1 MAENNIN
8 EHIHIGKDGQIYTH
22 VHEEN
27 KSHTH
32 KHTHKNT
39 KAIVNRLSRAI
50 GHLECV
56 KRMVQD
62 EREANETL
70 IQLAA
75 VISAL
80 NNTGK
85 LILQE
90 YIEDCKVIAVKSG
103 EEKAIED
110 LNKAIIKFIK

>member
-32 KHTHKNT
+32 THTHKNT

-56 KRMVQD
+56 KRMVQVV
-62 EREANETL
+62 REANETL

-90 YIEDCKVIAVKSG
+90 YIEDCIVIAVKSG

>member
-1 MAENNIN
+1 MFM
-8 EHIHIGKDGQIYTH
+8 KK
-22 VHEEN
+22 N

-90 YIEDCKVIAVKSG
+90 YIEDCIVIAVKSG

>member
-1 MAENNIN
+1 MYFSTALLQDTTSCIN
-8 EHIHIGKDGQIYTH
+8 GKSKKFAADIAPEP
-22 VHEEN
+22 VN
-27 KSHTH
+27 
-32 KHTHKNT
+32 
-39 KAIVNRLSRAI
+39 AIVNRLSRAI

-90 YIEDCKVIAVKSG
+90 YIEDCIVIAVKSG

>member
-27 KSHTH
+27 KS
-32 KHTHKNT
+32 HTHKNT

-90 YIEDCKVIAVKSG
+90 YIEDCIVIAVKSG

>member
-1 MAENNIN
+1 
-8 EHIHIGKDGQIYTH
+8 
-22 VHEEN
+22 
-27 KSHTH
+27 
-32 KHTHKNT
+32 
-39 KAIVNRLSRAI
+39 
-50 GHLECV
+50 
-56 KRMVQD
+56 MVQD
-62 EREANETL
+62 DREANETL

-90 YIEDCKVIAVKSG
+90 YIEDCIVIAVKSG